1 MRLVSSLSVLLP
13 ALRAVVP
20 LEAARAQY
28 VGTVV
33 QLTQDKVYAE
43 EDFEQTH
50 NSSYHSSWSWDDKLQ
65 GSVTSCWCANEIYV
79 ANQNTEMLH
88 VVTIKLCIPD
98 VY

>member
-13 ALRAVVP
+13 ALRAVVS

-28 VGTVV
+28 AGTVV
-33 QLTQDKVYAE
+33 QLTQDTIYAE

-65 GSVTSCWCANEIYV
+65 ESVT
-79 ANQNTEMLH
+79 
-88 VVTIKLCIPD
+88 
-98 VY
+98 